1 MDVPEDE
8 QGLSRESRGAPN
20 DLYRTKH
27 SGDILRLHVAIGD
40 VEPDTYVLLSVGDT
54 CWLCVLGENKAGKL
68 CATTTMVQVALADLS
83 LFVETGLRV
92 EPLG

>member
-1 MDVPEDE
+1 M
-8 QGLSRESRGAPN
+8 S
-20 DLYRTKH
+20 DLYRTKQP
-27 SGDILRLHVAIGD
+27 GDILRLHVALSD
-40 VEPDTYVLLSVGDT
+40 VEPDTYVLLSIGEP

-68 CATTTMVQVALADLS
+68 CATTTLVQVGLADLS